1 MDKKSRQKLSRV
13 YDKHLKEHGFS
24 MRSLAPTIGA
34 KYNKDHQEVK
44 FQFVLDQLDETNS
57 LLDVGCGLGHL
68 AEYCRKGAW
77 KGKYT
82 GIDISGGMVKAASS
96 RLKTDD
102 FYQTDI
108 LEETYDRKH
117 DVVVSIGTLQQKPPY
132 ENSNVYLEL
141 MIARMFEISTK
152 CIVFDIFS
160 TKFSDFKNPDNI
172 YVDPSTFLDTLYKFT
187 NRLIFFNHY
196 NPYQLMIVMYKEKIS
211 GWNSERS

>member
-34 KYNKDHQEVK
+34 KYNKAHQEVK

-82 GIDISGGMVKAASS
+82 GIDISRGMVEATKV

-102 FYQTDI
+102 IYQIDI
-108 LEETYDRKH
+108 LEDSFDRRC
-117 DVVVSIGTLQQKPPY
+117 DVVACISTVQQNPPY
-132 ENSNVYLEL
+132 EN
-141 MIARMFEISTK
+141 
-152 CIVFDIFS
+152 
-160 TKFSDFKNPDNI
+160 
-172 YVDPSTFLDTLYKFT
+172 
-187 NRLIFFNHY
+187 
-196 NPYQLMIVMYKEKIS
+196 
-211 GWNSERS
+211 